1 MAGIRNGLPGVVADA
16 DSAVV
21 GVNPSVGWVT
31 IETAVVSTASTTI
44 AIGKFGVVSLLSDAV
59 VRPGCAISMLVE
71 AKVGSVDVIVES
83 VEVVGGILAL
93 FDIDPRL
100 VVVTSEVNPAVAW
113 LVEYVDS
120 VATSNFEVATGLLEV
135 IPGPT

>member
-1 MAGIRNGLPGVVADA
+1 MAGIRNGLPGVVAVA
-16 DSAVV
+16 DSAVA
-21 GVNPSVGWVT
+21 GVNPSEGWVT
-31 IETAVVSTASTTI
+31 IETAVVSTGSATI
-44 AIGKFGVVSLLSDAV
+44 AIGTLGVVSLLPDAV